1 MALATYPLRKMSQD
15 PRFAYAWFAGDL
27 DEAMPV
33 ARFIKISKRTEAGEI
48 DAANC
53 GPDLRKRMAR
63 HFCQFGAG
71 AREILTTCEVE
82 ATRSQ
87 SLDER
92 LARDR
97 ASRLTRLDDD
107 FDEIA
112 PKCLGTC
119 RILRSKDVAGQ
130 R

>member
-1 MALATYPLRKMSQD
+1 MALAAYPLRKMSQD
-15 PRFAYAWFAGDL
+15 PRFAHAWFAGDL
-27 DEAMPV
+27 DEAMLV
-33 ARFIKISKRTEAGEI
+33 ARCLKISKRTEAGEI

-63 HFCQFGAG
+63 HFRQFGTG
-71 AREILTTCEVE
+71 EREILTACKVE
-82 ATRSQ
+82 AARSQ

-107 FDEIA
+107 FDV
-112 PKCLGTC
+112 
-119 RILRSKDVAGQ
+119 SVV
-130 R
+130 